1 MGQQVNMVLP
11 VLVLVLLQINLSSLS
26 FVPNHEILENNLD
39 NPNPEFRALAESRI
53 DFVSNWDKMLA
64 KLVND
69 LISLAV
75 RTALKYLAP
84 DDDAA
89 ASRSNMD
96 SNSAK
101 ITYKKVV

>member
-53 DFVSNWDKMLA
+53 DFASNWDKMLA

-75 RTALKYLAP
+75 KTALKYLAP

-89 ASRSNMD
+89 AAASRRN
-96 SNSAK
+96 
-101 ITYKKVV
+101 KKSKNLI